1 MTAPSPQG
9 GQGPTLRNVLE
20 NARSEHGCD
29 LKDLTVFDT
38 KADPYRLDTP
48 KNHRVGAWAARQI
61 ARFFRPGQRIHIRG
75 LRYAIVAK
83 GNVRKPD
90 GKIYRNTDPDW
101 EWLAEEAMKAARWL
115 GYVPF
120 DRISDKRNAEPI
132 IHRARASPEPTARNL
147 YASVWTPPIAV
158 DLGEIYVTEP
168 MGQLT
173 GFDREQPSALV
184 IFGEKSSLEDVLL
197 PIAQRY
203 GADLFLGPGEISDT
217 LAHTMAQHAAEDGRK
232 LAVIT
237 ATDFDPAG
245 RQMPVSIAR
254 KLQAFRDAFFPG
266 LRFEVV
272 PAALTRE
279 QVRELRLPSTPLK
292 PGDPRA
298 APWRRA
304 FGHQQTE
311 IDALATL
318 RPDLLRRIVETALE
332 PYYDRTLAGRIQQAA
347 ADWRDQAQEV
357 IDAHVDADELDG
369 IRDNVETIQAEA
381 TERIEALKTEIEERV
396 AVENARLHELVAGI
410 RLPRAPAVPEPELAE
425 RPPDSVLISSD
436 WPWADGTRALKRHK
450 SYGNGDSGDG

>member
-1 MTAPSPQG
+1 M
-9 GQGPTLRNVLE
+9 
-20 NARSEHGCD
+20 
-29 LKDLTVFDT
+29 
-38 KADPYRLDTP
+38 
-48 KNHRVGAWAARQI
+48 
-61 ARFFRPGQRIHIRG
+61 
-75 LRYAIVAK
+75 
-83 GNVRKPD
+83 
-90 GKIYRNTDPDW
+90 
-101 EWLAEEAMKAARWL
+101 
-115 GYVPF
+115 
-120 DRISDKRNAEPI
+120 
-132 IHRARASPEPTARNL
+132 
-147 YASVWTPPIAV
+147 
-158 DLGEIYVTEP
+158 
-168 MGQLT
+168 
-173 GFDREQPSALV
+173 
-184 IFGEKSSLEDVLL
+184 
-197 PIAQRY
+197 
-203 GADLFLGPGEISDT
+203 
-217 LAHTMAQHAAEDGRK
+217 
-232 LAVIT
+232 
-237 ATDFDPAG
+237 
-245 RQMPVSIAR
+245 
-254 KLQAFRDAFFPG
+254 
-266 LRFEVV
+266 
-272 PAALTRE
+272 
-279 QVRELRLPSTPLK
+279 RELRLPSTPLK